1 MGEAM
6 LLNRVSDDLGIEETV
21 TYLSIMVSPL
31 ALVMEVIVGRRW
43 RDSCLRL
50 VMPLSLLKEELDLL
64 ALWLF
69 EKLLLE
75 LSWRLEEENMLMIS
89 EGCFGK
95 DSFKLLNDRIAG
107 LFYTRW
113 ADNEVDG
120 EAGRD
125 RTRQQKNEADERRR
139 RKNIVGYFG
148 KLKPTSGSNSDWK

>member
-1 MGEAM
+1 
-6 LLNRVSDDLGIEETV
+6 
-21 TYLSIMVSPL
+21 
-31 ALVMEVIVGRRW
+31 MEVIVGRRW

-75 LSWRLEEENMLMIS
+75 LSWRLEEENMLIVFK
-89 EGCFGK
+89 EGFERKCFL
-95 DSFKLLNDRIAG
+95 KLLNDGIVG

-113 ADNEVDG
+113 ADNEMDG

-125 RTRQQKNEADERRR
+125 GTRQQ
-139 RKNIVGYFG
+139 
-148 KLKPTSGSNSDWK
+148 